1 MLYYDRIDIAK
12 GIDVNKMAI
21 KSKEG
26 NICHKWQFWNEG
38 FNFQLHVCKR
48 CLDLLLMSM
57 NLSNVPIRNIKSSNY
72 HCIISSISKSEAIS
86 LM

>member
-1 MLYYDRIDIAK
+1 MLYDDRIDIAK
-12 GIDVNKMAI
+12 GIDVNKIAI
-21 KSKEG
+21 ETKEG
-26 NICHKWQFWNEG
+26 NICHKWYFLNEG

-48 CLDLLLMSM
+48 CLDLLFMSM

-86 LM
+86 LT